1 MGLPVCLHTGE
12 SQAIWRQLQAGPVFV
27 SATHHHP
34 PWEHGVEE
42 QRHSAA
48 PEAEEGKGKVLP

>member
-27 SATHHHP
+27 SATHHP
-34 PWEHGVEE
+34 PWEHGEEE